1 MSVRVRPK
9 NNVGNTDIS
18 FMYLFMYLI
27 MGKVPDSGKQGHRL
41 GLQTM
46 RVPRVVMPKKSRE
59 SSLLQQ
65 RYVLRHG
72 PKFTGRESRKSDYD
86 IQTTQM
92 RSKKCSAVRI
102 KGIMEESDGQAQED
116 KETGVL
122 T

>member
-1 MSVRVRPK
+1 
-9 NNVGNTDIS
+9 
-18 FMYLFMYLI
+18 MYLI

-46 RVPRVVMPKKSRE
+46 HVPRMVMPKKSRE
-59 SSLLQQ
+59 RALLQQ
-65 RYVLRHG
+65 HYVLRHR

-102 KGIMEESDGQAQED
+102 KGIREEYDGQDQED
-116 KETGVL
+116 KETGGTHL
-122 T
+122 TFCVDELFIINSPARRD